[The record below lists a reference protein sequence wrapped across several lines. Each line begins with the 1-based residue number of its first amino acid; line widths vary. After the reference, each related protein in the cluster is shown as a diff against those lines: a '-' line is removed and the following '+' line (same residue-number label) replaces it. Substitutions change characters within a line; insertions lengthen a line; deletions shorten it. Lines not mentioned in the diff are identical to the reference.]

1 MFSRDWGGIDV
12 IASPASD
19 PQTLAQLRYIR
30 GDLLCA
36 RMIALQLDLS
46 VTRSHE
52 LVEKIADALTLVG
65 QLIEGNSQ

>member
-1 MFSRDWGGIDV
+1 M
-12 IASPASD
+12 IANNTSN
-19 PQTLAQLRYIR
+19 PQTLAQLRYVR

-52 LVEKIADALTLVG
+52 LVAKISDALTLVG
-65 QLIEGNSQ
+65 QLIKGDNP

>member
-1 MFSRDWGGIDV
+1 M
-12 IASPASD
+12 IANNASD

-46 VTRSHE
+46 DARSHE
-52 LVEKIADALTLVG
+52 LVSRESV
-65 QLIEGNSQ
+65 